1 MLGGAVISLPQTLL
15 ATALIASLAANA
27 WMFVGRSAAERNL
40 ARVESRLSAE
50 RAARER
56 ERADAAVALAEAT
69 EQARQTEAQWRA
81 RHQEVQTYAQAK
93 ARSAAADAARARDA
107 IDSLQRRAEAIA
119 AQCANPTRDSAGP
132 DPSFAGRGQ
141 AAADPGAMLANLLRG
156 LTQTAA
162 ELAAVADARGVA
174 GVSCERAYEAML
186 PAKKPPAQP

>member
-1 MLGGAVISLPQTLL
+1 MIPLPQTLL

-27 WMFVGRSAAERNL
+27 WMFVGRMAAERNL
-40 ARVESRLSAE
+40 ARVEARLSAE

-81 RHQEVQTYAQAK
+81 RHQEVQTHAQAK

-107 IDSLQRRAEAIA
+107 IDGLQRRAEAIA

-141 AAADPGAMLANLLRG
+141 AAADPGVVLAQLLRG

-174 GVSCERAYEAML
+174 GAACERAYETML

>member
-1 MLGGAVISLPQTLL
+1 MLGGAVIPLPQTLL
-15 ATALIASLAANA
+15 ASALVASLAANV
-27 WMFVGRSAAERNL
+27 WLFVGRSATERDL
-40 ARVESRLSAE
+40 ARAESRLSAE

-81 RHQEVQTYAQAK
+81 RHQEVQAHAQTK
-93 ARSAAADAARARDA
+93 ARAAAADAARARDA
-107 IDSLQRRAEAIA
+107 IDGLQRRAEAIA

-141 AAADPGAMLANLLRG
+141 AAPDPGVVLAQLLRG

-174 GVSCERAYEAML
+174 GAACERAYEATL
-186 PAKKPPAQP
+186 PARKPPAQP

>member
-1 MLGGAVISLPQTLL
+1 MPGGAVIPLPQTLL

-81 RHQEVQTYAQAK
+81 RHQEVQTHAQAK

-141 AAADPGAMLANLLRG
+141 AAADPGVVLAQLLRG

-174 GVSCERAYEAML
+174 GAACERAYEAML
-186 PAKKPPAQP
+186 PARKPPAPP